1 MKKNLKPDE
10 VISVLQKKVQLK
22 RDIKELKSLGETKKA
37 ETLMRKVS
45 QLDNKLHSRPLAKN

>member
-1 MKKNLKPDE
+1 MTKNLKPEE

-45 QLDNKLHSRPLAKN
+45 LLDDKLHSRPLAKN

>member
-1 MKKNLKPDE
+1 MKKNLKPNE

-45 QLDNKLHSRPLAKN
+45 QLDDKLHSRPLAKN